1 MWRWGMAFRQRQRD
15 IAGVQIPHHTNQRF
29 LQRVFILR
37 DLHTY
42 VEQWGFV
49 RSDHEYLSEN
59 QFHRS
64 HHRTN

>member
-1 MWRWGMAFRQRQRD
+1 MAFRQRQRD

-42 VEQWGFV
+42 VEQ
-49 RSDHEYLSEN
+49 
-59 QFHRS
+59 
-64 HHRTN
+64 